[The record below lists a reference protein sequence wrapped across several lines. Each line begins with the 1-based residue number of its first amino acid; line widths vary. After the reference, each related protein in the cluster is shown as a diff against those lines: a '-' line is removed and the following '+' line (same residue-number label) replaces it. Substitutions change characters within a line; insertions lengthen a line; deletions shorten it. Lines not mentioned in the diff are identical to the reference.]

1 MDSDKNTIPN
11 FSPMPSLSL
20 SIALRLYC
28 LKSLSNFTI
37 LRCQLGSIILA
48 AVAIMPAQILP
59 QYGLDETQSYPVSLK
74 YAALWYT
81 VYLALME
88 PYTLKHIAYQ
98 LFASCLSLS
107 RVTETGVENVGSDP
121 ENQPQVCQLRC
132 YFLYL
137 CLEAS
142 F

>member
-1 MDSDKNTIPN
+1 
-11 FSPMPSLSL
+11 
-20 SIALRLYC
+20 
-28 LKSLSNFTI
+28 
-37 LRCQLGSIILA
+37 
-48 AVAIMPAQILP
+48 MPAQILP

-74 YAALWYT
+74 YAAFWYT

-88 PYTLKHIAYQ
+88 PKTL
-98 LFASCLSLS
+98 ASCLSLS
-107 RVTETGVENVGSDP
+107 RVAETGVENVGSDP

>member
-1 MDSDKNTIPN
+1 
-11 FSPMPSLSL
+11 MPSLSL
-20 SIALRLYC
+20 SIALRLHC
-28 LKSLSNFTI
+28 FKSLSNASFTI

-88 PYTLKHIAYQ
+88 P
-98 LFASCLSLS
+98 
-107 RVTETGVENVGSDP
+107 
-121 ENQPQVCQLRC
+121 
-132 YFLYL
+132 
-137 CLEAS
+137 
-142 F
+142 